1 MKYSAV
7 KFTKCVY
14 DLYAD
19 NYKILIKKINERKKK
34 TEKYEHL
41 MNISSF

>member
-1 MKYSAV
+1 M
-7 KFTKCVY
+7 TCM
-14 DLYAD
+14 
-19 NYKILIKKINERKKK
+19 LIITNTDKKPKINERKKK

>member
-1 MKYSAV
+1 METLILKFIIQYHLQPLKQMKYSAV

-19 NYKILIKKINERKKK
+19 NYK
-34 TEKYEHL
+34 Y
-41 MNISSF
+41 